1 VSSADYVRDY
11 FDRHAHAWL
20 EEAYAEGDTPAAFP
34 LGKERLRLALSG
46 VADAGKRLVDL
57 GCGGGQLCAVAAELG
72 LSVTG
77 VDVAPGMIEEAEALR
92 ATLPP
97 EQAERIS
104 LEVSSLDEFAPA
116 EGSFDAATAM
126 GLIEY
131 LPDDAALFEPTRR
144 LLRPGGLLAVS
155 CRNRLYNLQ
164 SANDYTAGE
173 IGAGDA
179 PGLLSEMR
187 ARLEDVRPEDLRAL
201 GRELAARAS
210 LLHDAA
216 ALDESEPPP
225 DYLGHVTAFRAERRQ
240 HTPAEIDK
248 SARDAGFEPVSIRAL
263 HPHPLPPG
271 LEKLAPRVYNQLVLA
286 WQRTLAD
293 SAAGLF
299 TASAFVAVYAAP
311 Q

>member
-1 VSSADYVRDY
+1 VNYVRDY

-34 LGKERLRLALSG
+34 LGKERLRLALGAVAESG
-46 VADAGKRLVDL
+46 GRLVDL

-72 LSVTG
+72 LTVTG

-97 EQAERIS
+97 EQSGRIS
-104 LEVSSLDEFAPA
+104 LVVSALDEFRPDEA
-116 EGSFDAATAM
+116 GFDAATAM

-131 LPDDAALFEPTRR
+131 LPDDAALFEPAQR
-144 LLRPGGLLAVS
+144 LLRPDGLFAIS
-155 CRNRLYNLQ
+155 CRNRLYNLG

-173 IGAGDA
+173 IQAGDA
-179 PGLLSEMR
+179 LGLLGEVR
-187 ARLEDVRPEDLRAL
+187 ARLEDVRAEEVRAL
-201 GRELAARAS
+201 GRELAGRAP
-210 LLHDAA
+210 LLAQAA
-216 ALDESEPPP
+216 AQDESEPPP

-240 HTPAEIDK
+240 HTPAEIEA
-248 SARDAGFEPVSIRAL
+248 SARAAAFEPISILAL

-271 LEKLAPRVYNQLVLA
+271 LEKLAPRVYNQLALA
-286 WQRTLAD
+286 WQRTLAE

-299 TASAFVAVYAAP
+299 TASAFVAVFAAP
-311 Q
+311 G

>member
-1 VSSADYVRDY
+1 MTEYVRDY

-34 LGKERLRLALSG
+34 LGKERLRLALGG
-46 VADAGKRLVDL
+46 VADAGGRLVDL
-57 GCGGGQLCAVAAELG
+57 GCGGGQLCAVAAALG
-72 LSVTG
+72 LTVTG
-77 VDVAPGMIEEAEALR
+77 VDVAPGMIEEAESLR
-92 ATLPP
+92 ATLPA
-97 EQAERIS
+97 EEAERIT
-104 LEVSSLDEFAPA
+104 LVVSALDTFEPEKAA
-116 EGSFDAATAM
+116 FDAATAM

-131 LPDDAALFEPTRR
+131 LPDDAALFEPARR
-144 LLRPGGLLAVS
+144 LLRPGGRLAVS

-173 IGAGDA
+173 IEVGDA
-179 PGLLSEMR
+179 LGLLAEIR
-187 ARLEDVRPEDLRAL
+187 AGLEEVRPEELRAL
-201 GRELAARAS
+201 GRELAARAP
-210 LLHDAA
+210 LLADAA

-240 HTPAEIDK
+240 HTPAEIEAG
-248 SARDAGFEPVSIRAL
+248 ARAAGFAPVSILAL

-271 LEKLAPRVYNQLVLA
+271 LEKLAPRVYNQLALA

-299 TASAFVAVYAAP
+299 TASAFVAVFAAP
-311 Q
+311 S